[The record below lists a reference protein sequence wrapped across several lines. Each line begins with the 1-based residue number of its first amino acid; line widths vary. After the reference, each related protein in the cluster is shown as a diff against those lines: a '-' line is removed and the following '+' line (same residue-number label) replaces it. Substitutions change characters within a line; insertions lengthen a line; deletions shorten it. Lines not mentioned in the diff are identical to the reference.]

1 MFFFVFFYFYFL
13 QYKQETHLCQH
24 RQLGHAHV
32 NGLLHAVK
40 DSVNVGVR
48 VTRENQVHPNQ
59 GLVLAEEKQV
69 IDVAGVSHRVGNLG
83 ECVELV
89 PEPEDQVDVH
99 GVKALVGV
107 QDLVVLVVGVAH
119 LVENGGNDVVL
130 LEKVGKHAVDAA
142 LVDNVH
148 LVLVVHVDVRNNRI
162 TRVVK
167 PGQGPQ
173 LGVSVHVELSCYLMV
188 IIIIVE
194 YLDYNTQ

>member
-1 MFFFVFFYFYFL
+1 MSFFLFFFVFLLFFYFYFL

-24 RQLGHAHV
+24 RQLGDAHV
-32 NGLLHAVK
+32 NGVLHAVK

-48 VTRENQVHPNQ
+48 ETRENQVHPNQ

-167 PGQGPQ
+167 PGQVLH
-173 LGVSVHVELSCYLMV
+173 LGVSVHVELS
-188 IIIIVE
+188 
-194 YLDYNTQ
+194 